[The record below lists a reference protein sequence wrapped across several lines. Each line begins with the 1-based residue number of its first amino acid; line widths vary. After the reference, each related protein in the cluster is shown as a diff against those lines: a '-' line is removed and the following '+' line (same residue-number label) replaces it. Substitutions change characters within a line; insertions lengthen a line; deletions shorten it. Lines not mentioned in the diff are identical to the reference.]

1 MPPTKRT
8 TGIAA
13 AAATRRS
20 KRFRPPA
27 PATDLEEA
35 RPSALNAPPEEAG
48 AGTMRVN
55 VQVLTSTIATV
66 VSQAVKEAL
75 AAQLP
80 RSVPPQTNQHQ
91 SSTATPDVEGLV
103 NEEVA
108 TLRAVKVRQ
117 GQFYTLLPGILGIIP
132 AKYSPV

>member
-8 TGIAA
+8 TGTAA
-13 AAATRRS
+13 AVTRRS
-20 KRFRPPA
+20 KRFRPLA

-35 RPSALNAPPEEAG
+35 GPSTLNAPPEEAG

-55 VQVLTSTIATV
+55 VQALTSTIATA

-80 RSVPPQTNQHQ
+80 GSVPPQTNQHH
-91 SSTATPDVEGLV
+91 SSTATPDVEGLD

-108 TLRAVKVRQ
+108 TLTSRE
-117 GQFYTLLPGILGIIP
+117 GTPGPLLHSSPWDSGDQP
-132 AKYSPV
+132 RKYSPV